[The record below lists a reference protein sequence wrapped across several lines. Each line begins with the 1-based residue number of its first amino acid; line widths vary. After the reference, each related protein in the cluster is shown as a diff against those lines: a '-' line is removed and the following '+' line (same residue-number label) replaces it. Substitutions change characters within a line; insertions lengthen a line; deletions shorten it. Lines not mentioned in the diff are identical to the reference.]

1 MSIHNVRFLIHMM
14 EDARKAIQEDRYQQF
29 MEETLAKFGDE
40 RGF

>member
-1 MSIHNVRFLIHMM
+1 MM

-40 RGF
+40 KVSNGYKFI